1 MCPQL
6 PSERSTTRTTTPCKR
21 VLDNAPASTLGGSR
35 RVPGPPKFQ
44 ITSRKWNIAAVVG
57 SIIILA
63 VGFGGLFYIQKN
75 VNPTGGVMLAVVIG
89 FGILTAL
96 LFVGPGALYPF
107 RKRTAFGKKI
117 MPGGTM
123 TWIRSHMYLP
133 ILALVAAIVHAS
145 MVPFLTHLTSGVIL
159 LVLGVLVSIG
169 GLARH
174 HMIGLKK
181 EALNVNVAINKMAQG
196 QPRHF
201 RELVNDFVENR
212 KPLAEIEAEVAKLDS
227 GEQVI
232 WREIRKMSDDVE
244 KNFPRE
250 GGQSSKVLQ
259 FQSWRA
265 LHPIITIL
273 FFAVL
278 AWHVWDVLGGTQAA
292 FGSDKTAFVA
302 SNSCADC
309 HDDVVQDWKLSSMAD
324 AQTGT
329 IMEAQLPVTLGEN
342 EQLAADLGA
351 EQQDRFDTAA
361 KSCINCH
368 APVGAPFAK
377 RHQLAVTAQRRGLGR
392 RRRSRRQRRQR
403 RGELRRHRLHHLSH
417 ARGTS
422 CRARRASARF
432 RSRSKPRT
440 PTASS
445 TAHCSPTLTPSRSP
459 STGWTAAPTTGGRRR
474 SARRSCAVRATT

>member
-1 MCPQL
+1 M
-6 PSERSTTRTTTPCKR
+6 
-21 VLDNAPASTLGGSR
+21 
-35 RVPGPPKFQ
+35 PGPPKFQ
-44 ITSRKWNIAAVVG
+44 ITSRKWNVAAVIG

-75 VNPTGGVMLAVVIG
+75 VDPTGGVMLAVVIG

-123 TWIRSHMYLP
+123 SWIRSHMYLP

-212 KPLAEIEAEVAKLDS
+212 KPLAEIDAEVAKLDS

-278 AWHVWDVLGGTQAA
+278 VWHVWDVLGGTQAA

-309 HDDVVQDWKLSSMAD
+309 HNDVVQDWKLSSMAD

-342 EQLAADLGA
+342 EQLAAELG
-351 EQQDRFDTAA
+351 RRAA
-361 KSCINCH
+361 GPLRHRGEVLHQLPCTRGRS
-368 APVGAPFAK
+368 VREG
-377 RHQLAVTAQRRGLGR
+377 HQLAVTSQRRGLGR
-392 RRRSRRQRRQR
+392 GRRRGRQRRQR
-403 RGELRRHRLHHLSH
+403 GGELRRHRMHLVPH
-417 ARGTS
+417 AAGAS
-422 CRARRASARF
+422 RRALRF
-432 RSRSKPRT
+432 RSAPGREAGCEHVRHPVRPALHRS
-440 PTASS
+440 
-445 TAHCSPTLTPSRSP
+445 
-459 STGWTAAPTTGGRRR
+459 
-474 SARRSCAVRATT
+474 